1 MKDRFYYQTSEK
13 IRIDYRIAGLPVR
26 IAAFLVDALVL
37 GVIFFFFYILIL
49 LLLAGS
55 AALSDMIKSDAPY
68 IVLVVVGIAY
78 ALLFLLYPFIFEWLM
93 KGQTPGKKAL
103 RIRAVREDG
112 SYLTFMAVLL
122 RNLFR
127 IVDMLPV
134 SYIVGI
140 ITVLSNKRR
149 KRVGDFVAGTVVV
162 SESGTKLAVVE
173 RYKGEDPFT
182 GITDIRSKFQEKDLE
197 LLETYFASR
206 KDIDR
211 KAVEKI
217 EAGITNLIEARTGV
231 KKPDNLFA
239 SDFIM
244 AFYQKLV

>member
-13 IRIDYRIAGLPVR
+13 IRIDYRIAGMAVR
-26 IAAFLVDALVL
+26 VAAFLVDALVL
-37 GVIFFFFYILIL
+37 GAVFCLFYILVI

-55 AALSDMIKSDAPY
+55 AVLSKAVKSDAPY
-68 IVLVVVGIAY
+68 VVLAVIASVY

-112 SYLTFMAVLL
+112 SYLTFTAVLL

-134 SYIVGI
+134 SYLVGGV
-140 ITVLSNKRR
+140 TALANRRR

-162 SESGTKLAVVE
+162 SESATKLAAVE
-173 RYKGEDPFT
+173 RYKGEDPFA
-182 GITDIRSKFQEKDLE
+182 GIADPRLKFQEKDLE
-197 LLETYFASR
+197 LLEAYFASR
-206 KDIDR
+206 RDVDR
-211 KAVEKI
+211 QALERI
-217 EAGITNLIEARTGV
+217 EAGLCGIIGERTGIP
-231 KKPDNLFA
+231 KPANLKPA
-239 SDFIM
+239 DFIM
-244 AFYQKLV
+244 ALYQKL